1 MGGSLGRVDEPVVRL
16 SGFGRNAIVPTVP
29 AMKRRL
35 AVVIFPGFQL
45 LDAAGPIA
53 AFEIAA
59 RFQPGAYEIHVLAPE
74 AGLVASTSGVSFQA
88 EALGGDD
95 WDTVMVVGGD
105 ATRAV
110 KESTAIIDWLRPGRR
125 PAPRV
130 TNRRLPAPFL

>member
-1 MGGSLGRVDEPVVRL
+1 
-16 SGFGRNAIVPTVP
+16 
-29 AMKRRL
+29 MKRRL

-53 AFEIAA
+53 PFEIAG

-74 AGLVASTSGVSFQA
+74 AGLVTSTSGVSFQA
-88 EALGGDD
+88 EALSKGP

-110 KESTAIIDWLRPGRR
+110 KESTAIIEWLKGAQRTARR
-125 PAPRV
+125 ITSVCSGAY
-130 TNRRLPAPFL
+130 FL